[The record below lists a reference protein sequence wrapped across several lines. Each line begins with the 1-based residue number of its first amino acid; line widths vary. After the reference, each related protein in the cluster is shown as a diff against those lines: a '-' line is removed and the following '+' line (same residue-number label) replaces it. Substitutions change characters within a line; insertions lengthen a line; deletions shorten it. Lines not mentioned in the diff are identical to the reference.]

1 MGTRAHHLS
10 VEKAPKR
17 RARHKKKNLGISLP
31 GAMTTT
37 SSFAAMEEDAMIK
50 EHMKLVPVRYTRDF
64 SSREEILLHLDALDV
79 SRKSKGAFAVRSKMV
94 KKDQFWE
101 REEEEEERK
110 VREEE
115 KEEEVTEKCA
125 DDGEEDDRKEGESL
139 LEAYRNRDRRRE
151 TNEEEEEERE
161 KEPESNSKTR
171 SRKIQSA
178 FEGDGLKFAPKGRS
192 RNLLSEKVGKFSP
205 DSPLPPSV
213 DNSNG
218 AKNHFSGGP
227 TSRFYQHQ
235 NQQQMNRGR
244 GMNGGNLN
252 FYGTSTSSS
261 VYSEEGSEDHFS
273 AGAAAQAL
281 QEEQQP
287 FYSLAVACKNRPRVL
302 SEIST
307 AVNDCGLD
315 VHEAHIYNL
324 KDGYVLDVFTVHGW
338 KNDDEEGLS
347 QAVVKFL
354 TAGIVP
360 ERRGLGGSPFPSKT
374 DVNKVCMELDSC
386 EIYDIDP
393 ESEHRQ
399 GWESDHSDDEGED
412 PLKVSNQMSDSEELM
427 NVTNSATTI
436 NREGGTYNASNDNGD
451 DDEDGGRREI
461 KDNLNRNQISA
472 LDSTKSLER
481 DVMEAMEKSRKENK
495 EPAIDSRKLRLI
507 REIGSGS
514 FGVLYKGEYR
524 GKKVAAKFP
533 SGTHNDNQD
542 QLRAM
547 REFFQELSVLSKVK
561 HENIIRVVGA
571 MTKMPRLC
579 IVTEYVDNGPLNNYL
594 LNQGTS
600 LKLSAQVEIACGIA
614 RGMAYLHS
622 KNFIHRDLKAS
633 NVLLQSTIIPMT
645 AKGENIEGKMISTGP
660 QGSLRP
666 IICDFGLSREVAKD
680 GAMTPETGTYRWMAP
695 EVIAHSKYSISAD
708 VYSFAIV
715 LWEIVCEG
723 HVPYPEHTPLQAAV
737 AVVQKGI
744 RPILPYN
751 SHPIMMNAMERC
763 WVSEPEN
770 RPRFTDLV
778 MDFESY
784 MLGSATKMSLLPS
797 KSFFSRLKS
806 MSTSKK
812 RDRI

>member
-1 MGTRAHHLS
+1 M
-10 VEKAPKR
+10 
-17 RARHKKKNLGISLP
+17 
-31 GAMTTT
+31 M
-37 SSFAAMEEDAMIK
+37 SSAFALAKDDFENDDCDDKIK
-50 EHMKLVPVRYTRDF
+50 EHMKLVPVRYTKDF
-64 SSREEILLHLDALDV
+64 SCREEIVLHMDALDC
-79 SRKSKGAFAVRSKMV
+79 SRKNKGAFAV
-94 KKDQFWE
+94 Q
-101 REEEEEERK
+101 
-110 VREEE
+110 
-115 KEEEVTEKCA
+115 
-125 DDGEEDDRKEGESL
+125 SL
-139 LEAYRNRDRRRE
+139 LV
-151 TNEEEEEERE
+151 
-161 KEPESNSKTR
+161 KGK
-171 SRKIQSA
+171 RKA
-178 FEGDGLKFAPKGRS
+178 NFAPKSRS
-192 RNLLSEKVGKFSP
+192 PLKKLLTGKGTLEKGKISP
-205 DSPLPPSV
+205 DSILPDNNAATTSV
-213 DNSNG
+213 T
-218 AKNHFSGGP
+218 GP
-227 TSRFYQHQ
+227 TSRFYQKRN
-235 NQQQMNRGR
+235 NQQQQQEQMNHGR
-244 GMNGGNLN
+244 GMHGGNLT
-252 FYGTSTSSS
+252 FYGASTSSS
-261 VYSEEGSEDHFS
+261 VYSEEGSEDHL
-273 AGAAAQAL
+273 AAQAL
-281 QEEQQP
+281 KENEQP
-287 FYSLAVACKNRPRVL
+287 FYSLAVACINRPRVL

-324 KDGYVLDVFTVHGW
+324 KYGYVLDVFTVYGW

-347 QAVVKFL
+347 HAVMKAL

-374 DVNKVCMELDSC
+374 DVNKVCMELDGC

-399 GWESDHSDDEGED
+399 GWESHSDDEGED

-427 NVTNSATTI
+427 NVATTTTTTLT
-436 NREGGTYNASNDNGD
+436 EGGTYNINIKNND
-451 DDEDGGRREI
+451 DDDDADGGKREI

-481 DVMEAMEKSRKENK
+481 DVMEAMEKSRKESK

-507 REIGSGS
+507 REVGSGS

-533 SGTHNDNQD
+533 SGTHNDNQN

-561 HENIIRVVGA
+561 HENIVRVVGA

-594 LNQGTS
+594 LNQGSS

-622 KNFIHRDLKAS
+622 KNFVHRDLKAS
-633 NVLLQSTIIPMT
+633 NVLLQSTTTPIT
-645 AKGENIEGKMISTGP
+645 AKGESIDGKMTFTGA

-666 IICDFGLSREVAKD
+666 IICDFGLSREVTKD

-695 EVIAHSKYSISAD
+695 EVIAHSKYSLSAD

-751 SHPIMMNAMERC
+751 SHPIMMNAMTRC

-778 MDFESY
+778 MDFESH
-784 MLGSATKMSLLPS
+784 MLGSATKLNLMPS
-797 KSFFSRLKS
+797 KSFFSRLKL

>member
-1 MGTRAHHLS
+1 M
-10 VEKAPKR
+10 
-17 RARHKKKNLGISLP
+17 
-31 GAMTTT
+31 M
-37 SSFAAMEEDAMIK
+37 SSAFALAKDDFENDDCDDKIK
-50 EHMKLVPVRYTRDF
+50 EHMKLVPVRYTKDF
-64 SSREEILLHLDALDV
+64 SCREEIVLHMDALDS
-79 SRKSKGAFAVRSKMV
+79 SRKNKGAFAV
-94 KKDQFWE
+94 Q
-101 REEEEEERK
+101 
-110 VREEE
+110 
-115 KEEEVTEKCA
+115 
-125 DDGEEDDRKEGESL
+125 SL
-139 LEAYRNRDRRRE
+139 LV
-151 TNEEEEEERE
+151 
-161 KEPESNSKTR
+161 KGK
-171 SRKIQSA
+171 RKA
-178 FEGDGLKFAPKGRS
+178 NFAPKSRS
-192 RNLLSEKVGKFSP
+192 PLKKLLTGKGTLEKGKISP
-205 DSPLPPSV
+205 DSILPDNNAATTSV
-213 DNSNG
+213 T
-218 AKNHFSGGP
+218 GP
-227 TSRFYQHQ
+227 TSRFYQKRN
-235 NQQQMNRGR
+235 NQQQQQEQMNHGR
-244 GMNGGNLN
+244 GMHGGNLT
-252 FYGTSTSSS
+252 FYGASTSSS
-261 VYSEEGSEDHFS
+261 VYSEEGSEDHL
-273 AGAAAQAL
+273 AAQAL
-281 QEEQQP
+281 KENEQP
-287 FYSLAVACKNRPRVL
+287 FYSLAVACINRPRVL

-324 KDGYVLDVFTVHGW
+324 KDGYVLDVFTVYGW

-347 QAVVKFL
+347 HAVMKAL

-374 DVNKVCMELDSC
+374 DVNKVCMELDGC

-399 GWESDHSDDEGED
+399 GWESHSDDEGED

-427 NVTNSATTI
+427 NVATTTTTLT
-436 NREGGTYNASNDNGD
+436 EGGTYNMINIKNND
-451 DDEDGGRREI
+451 DDDADGGKREI

-481 DVMEAMEKSRKENK
+481 DVMEAMEKSRKESK

-533 SGTHNDNQD
+533 SGTHNDNQN

-561 HENIIRVVGA
+561 HENIVRVVGA

-594 LNQGTS
+594 LNQGSS

-622 KNFIHRDLKAS
+622 KNFVHRDLKAS
-633 NVLLQSTIIPMT
+633 NVLLQSTTTPIT
-645 AKGENIEGKMISTGP
+645 AKGESIDGKMTFTGA

-666 IICDFGLSREVAKD
+666 IICDFGLSREVTKD

-695 EVIAHSKYSISAD
+695 EVIAHSKYSLSAD

-751 SHPIMMNAMERC
+751 SHPIMMNAMTRC

-778 MDFESY
+778 MDFESH
-784 MLGSATKMSLLPS
+784 MLGSATKLNLMPS

>member
-1 MGTRAHHLS
+1 M
-10 VEKAPKR
+10 
-17 RARHKKKNLGISLP
+17 
-31 GAMTTT
+31 
-37 SSFAAMEEDAMIK
+37 SSAFALAKDDFENDDCDDKIK
-50 EHMKLVPVRYTRDF
+50 EHMKLVPVRYTKDF
-64 SSREEILLHLDALDV
+64 SCREEIVLHMDALDC
-79 SRKSKGAFAVRSKMV
+79 SRKNKGAFAVQSLLV
-94 KKDQFWE
+94 KGKGNDDDQNGEFWE
-101 REEEEEERK
+101 EKNNLQNREDQTDERGEEENEIIFAEKK
-110 VREEE
+110 VP
-115 KEEEVTEKCA
+115 
-125 DDGEEDDRKEGESL
+125 GESF
-139 LEAYRNRDRRRE
+139 EAYRRERRRE
-151 TNEEEEEERE
+151 GEEIPPSEILETTTTTTTRE
-161 KEPESNSKTR
+161 KEPESNSKRWR
-171 SRKIQSA
+171 SRQRQSA
-178 FEGDGLKFAPKGRS
+178 FSGDDDDGAQKANFAPKSRS
-192 RNLLSEKVGKFSP
+192 PLKKLLTGKGTLEKGKISP
-205 DSPLPPSV
+205 DSILPDNNAATTSV
-213 DNSNG
+213 N
-218 AKNHFSGGP
+218 GP
-227 TSRFYQHQ
+227 TSRFYQKRN
-235 NQQQMNRGR
+235 NQQQQQEQMNHGR
-244 GMNGGNLN
+244 GMHGGNLT
-252 FYGTSTSSS
+252 FYGASTSSS
-261 VYSEEGSEDHFS
+261 VYSEEGSEDHL
-273 AGAAAQAL
+273 AAQAL
-281 QEEQQP
+281 KENEQP
-287 FYSLAVACKNRPRVL
+287 FYSLAVACINRPRVL

-324 KDGYVLDVFTVHGW
+324 KDGYVLDVFTVYGW

-347 QAVVKFL
+347 HAVMKAL

-374 DVNKVCMELDSC
+374 DVNKVCMELDGC

-399 GWESDHSDDEGED
+399 GWESHSDDEGED

-427 NVTNSATTI
+427 NVATTTTTTLT
-436 NREGGTYNASNDNGD
+436 EGGTYNMINIKNND
-451 DDEDGGRREI
+451 DDDDADGGKREI

-481 DVMEAMEKSRKENK
+481 DVMEAMEKSRKESK

-533 SGTHNDNQD
+533 SGTHNDNQN

-561 HENIIRVVGA
+561 HENIVRVVGA

-594 LNQGTS
+594 LNQGSS

-622 KNFIHRDLKAS
+622 KNFVHRDLKAS
-633 NVLLQSTIIPMT
+633 NVLLQSTTTPIT
-645 AKGENIEGKMISTGP
+645 AKGESIDGKMTFTGA

-666 IICDFGLSREVAKD
+666 IICDFGLSREVTKD

-695 EVIAHSKYSISAD
+695 EVIAHSKYSLSAD

-778 MDFESY
+778 MDFESH
-784 MLGSATKMSLLPS
+784 MLGSATKLNLMPS

>member
-1 MGTRAHHLS
+1 M
-10 VEKAPKR
+10 
-17 RARHKKKNLGISLP
+17 
-31 GAMTTT
+31 
-37 SSFAAMEEDAMIK
+37 
-50 EHMKLVPVRYTRDF
+50 
-64 SSREEILLHLDALDV
+64 
-79 SRKSKGAFAVRSKMV
+79 
-94 KKDQFWE
+94 
-101 REEEEEERK
+101 
-110 VREEE
+110 
-115 KEEEVTEKCA
+115 
-125 DDGEEDDRKEGESL
+125 
-139 LEAYRNRDRRRE
+139 
-151 TNEEEEEERE
+151 
-161 KEPESNSKTR
+161 
-171 SRKIQSA
+171 
-178 FEGDGLKFAPKGRS
+178 
-192 RNLLSEKVGKFSP
+192 
-205 DSPLPPSV
+205 
-213 DNSNG
+213 
-218 AKNHFSGGP
+218 
-227 TSRFYQHQ
+227 
-235 NQQQMNRGR
+235 
-244 GMNGGNLN
+244 
-252 FYGTSTSSS
+252 
-261 VYSEEGSEDHFS
+261 
-273 AGAAAQAL
+273 
-281 QEEQQP
+281 
-287 FYSLAVACKNRPRVL
+287 
-302 SEIST
+302 
-307 AVNDCGLD
+307 
-315 VHEAHIYNL
+315 
-324 KDGYVLDVFTVHGW
+324 LDVFTVYGW

-347 QAVVKFL
+347 HAVMKAL

-374 DVNKVCMELDSC
+374 DVNKVCMELDGC

-399 GWESDHSDDEGED
+399 GWESHSDDEGED

-427 NVTNSATTI
+427 NVATTTTTLT
-436 NREGGTYNASNDNGD
+436 EGGTYNLINIKNND
-451 DDEDGGRREI
+451 DDDDADGGKREI

-481 DVMEAMEKSRKENK
+481 DVMEAMEKSRKESK

-507 REIGSGS
+507 REVGSGS

-533 SGTHNDNQD
+533 SGTHNDNQN

-561 HENIIRVVGA
+561 HENIVRVVGA

-594 LNQGTS
+594 LNQGSS

-622 KNFIHRDLKAS
+622 KNFVHRDLKAS
-633 NVLLQSTIIPMT
+633 NVLLQSTTTPIT
-645 AKGENIEGKMISTGP
+645 AKGESIDGKMTFTGA

-666 IICDFGLSREVAKD
+666 IICDFGLSREVTKD

-695 EVIAHSKYSISAD
+695 EVIAHSKYSLSAD

-778 MDFESY
+778 MDFESH
-784 MLGSATKMSLLPS
+784 MLGSATKLNLMPS

>member
-1 MGTRAHHLS
+1 MG
-10 VEKAPKR
+10 KR
-17 RARHKKKNLGISLP
+17 RPNVAPARKKKNLGISLP
-31 GAMTTT
+31 GAMTTTT

-50 EHMKLVPVRYTRDF
+50 EHMKLVPVRYARDF
-64 SSREEILLHLDALDV
+64 SSREEILLHMDALDV

-101 REEEEEERK
+101 REEEEEEQRK

-399 GWESDHSDDEGED
+399 GWESDHSDDGED

-633 NVLLQSTIIPMT
+633 NVLLQSTTIPMT

-770 RPRFTDLV
+770 RPRFADLV

-784 MLGSATKMSLLPS
+784 MLGSTTKMSLSPS